1 MAEWRS
7 LAEVAVQPEPGRA
20 FTAAG
25 RDSRDHAHFHR
36 DVLRWRTAFAASPA
50 HAWAL
55 HFEDAACFAAA
66 LYGAWHAGKTV
77 VLPGDALAGTQA
89 RLQGR
94 VDGFAGDWPQAT
106 LTAPADDVSATPLQP
121 LDAEA
126 ARLVVFTSGS
136 TGEPVAIEKRLRQ
149 LDAEVHALEAAL
161 PLLPKLEAE
170 AAEGMRF
177 ELVMGETE

>member
-1 MAEWRS
+1 MADWRN
-7 LAEVAVQPEPGRA
+7 LAEVAVLPEPGRA

-36 DVLRWRTAFAASPA
+36 DVLRWRTAFAASPTQ
-50 HAWAL
+50 AWAL

-106 LTAPADDVSATPLQP
+106 LAASTTWMPCTWFSQAGSAGSCWRSS
-121 LDAEA
+121 
-126 ARLVVFTSGS
+126 ARLAATAAGS
-136 TGEPVAIEKRLRQ
+136 SPTWAPRL
-149 LDAEVHALEAAL
+149 
-161 PLLPKLEAE
+161 KLA
-170 AAEGMRF
+170 
-177 ELVMGETE
+177 

>member
-1 MAEWRS
+1 MAEWRC

-50 HAWAL
+50 QAWAL

-106 LTAPADDVSATPLQP
+106 LTAPNT
-121 LDAEA
+121 
-126 ARLVVFTSGS
+126 
-136 TGEPVAIEKRLRQ
+136 VAPRPR
-149 LDAEVHALEAAL
+149 
-161 PLLPKLEAE
+161 
-170 AAEGMRF
+170 
-177 ELVMGETE
+177 